1 MSNLQKIENKTWA
14 VHGVKMNM
22 LLESVFTKDF
32 FELNEKAIITDSY
45 YEFFKWAFKVLH
57 PSDPFSDA
65 PHIKE
70 LCDVLQKEIFRIRD
84 RKRKTKDIVINIPPR
99 TSKSL
104 IVSIILLPWAWIHV
118 PHLKM
123 IAVSYEDNLT
133 VLNARLCR
141 DLIKSS
147 EYQKYFAHIYTLR
160 TDSDAVT
167 LFTNN
172 KGGSRL
178 SKTTGS
184 SIVGHGAHLIVVD
197 DPQSATTA
205 RSEAKRDDVKNYWF
219 ENLYNRLTPAQ
230 LGLRVLVQQ
239 RLHDDD
245 LTANVLKRDKKG
257 RVRHIC
263 LPATIDE
270 KSKTRVYPREYLSF
284 YTWLNSV
291 GYLDPIRLDSETLED
306 LKDALGTFGYTSQY
320 DQNPTSEEGGII
332 KRHWLKIIN
341 PNSVVRDKANEPMHF
356 FLDTAYTD
364 KTAGDASAIIA
375 AFKRGNE
382 VYIVRSE
389 SKRLEFPDLC
399 RYLIDFTREYGYDYN
414 SMIYVEPKASGK
426 SLVQQIKAT
435 TNLNIVEGESPKDDK
450 LSRLNAVSP
459 KCESGRVFIIE
470 GGWNED
476 FLTQLCSAGE
486 ESWPEHDDEID
497 AFSMCVKKLLI
508 NGHFDFMFV

>member
-1 MSNLQKIENKTWA
+1 MKQNNPLVQANQT
-14 VHGVKMNM
+14 VHGIKWNRVGEMIF
-22 LLESVFTKDF
+22 SKDF
-32 FELNEKAIITDSY
+32 YELNQKKIITQSY
-45 YEFFKWAFKVLH
+45 YEFFKWAFKILH

-70 LCDVLQKEIFRIRD
+70 LCTLLEKEIYRIKD
-84 RKRKTKDIVINIPPR
+84 RKRKTKDVVINIPPR

-104 IVSIILLPWAWIHV
+104 IVSIVLLPWAWLHV

-123 IAVSYEDNLT
+123 IAVSFEDNLT
-133 VLNARLCR
+133 VLNARMCR
-141 DLIKSS
+141 DLIKSG
-147 EYQKYFAHIYTLR
+147 EYQKYFGHLYKLR

-167 LFTNN
+167 LFTND

-205 RSEAKRDDVKNYWF
+205 RSEAKRNEVKKYWSGD
-219 ENLYNRLTPAQ
+219 LYNRLTPAQ
-230 LGLRVLVQQ
+230 LGLRVIVQQ
-239 RLHDDD
+239 RLHEDD
-245 LTANVLKRDKKG
+245 LTAWVIKKKYN
-257 RVRHIC
+257 RIRHIC
-263 LPATIDE
+263 LPASIDQ
-270 KSKTRVYPREYLSF
+270 KSKSRVSPVEYLNF
-284 YTWLNSV
+284 YTWLNGV
-291 GYLDPIRLDSETLED
+291 GYLDPIRLDPETLED
-306 LKDALGTFGYTSQY
+306 LKIELGTYGYTSQY
-320 DQNPTSEEGGII
+320 DQNPSSEEGGII
-332 KRHWLKIIN
+332 KRHWLKIVN
-341 PNSVVRDKANEPMHF
+341 PNNIFRDRANEPIHF

-375 AFKRGNE
+375 AFKRGND

-399 RYLIDFTREYGYDYN
+399 KYLIDFTRDYGYDHN

-450 LSRLNAVSP
+450 LSRLNSVSP
-459 KCESGRVFIIE
+459 KCEAGRVFLIE

-476 FLTQLCSAGE
+476 FLTQVCSAGE
-486 ESWPEHDDEID
+486 ETWPEHDDEID

-508 NGHFDFMFV
+508 VGHFDFMFV